1 MARTSSAQ
9 TPLASQTLAT
19 GAGDLSSAW
28 LSTGYGVSGW
38 ASAYAA
44 TLPTGGLVCYV
55 EGAQDNSG
63 TGVGIIAQPVSLVPL
78 ATGSTNAVVF
88 PFAFGPGYGGDWSYY
103 RVRITAPTGNNATV
117 ESQAMVTTAF

>member
-19 GAGDLSSAW
+19 GASDLASSW

-38 ASAYAA
+38 VSAYAA
-44 TLPTGGLVCYV
+44 TLPTGGLVMYI

-63 TGVGIIAQPVSLVPL
+63 TGVGLIQRGVSMVPT
-78 ATGSTNAVVF
+78 ATGSGNTVVF
-88 PFAFGPGYGGDWSYY
+88 PFAMGVGAGGDWSYY
-103 RVRITAPTGNNATV
+103 RIRITAPTGNNATV
-117 ESQAMVTTAF
+117 ESQAMITTG